1 MKYAKLYRIGRIHPQ
16 ESRVN
21 KEKLEVTMGA
31 KSSSEKE
38 YLMREAS
45 IKNDFATLRHLAA
58 SMGYFKPSYVYFLL
72 QAIQIIGFHVL
83 GYFILLKYGCSI
95 VPLSL
100 AVVFLV
106 IAQVEFKCFFV
117 GNVLLKLIYF
127 RVLFKLESSWLGHA
141 RLWTFVIL
149 CQTPLQSLHSNV
161 LYRIDKRRER
171 GLVESQA

>member
-1 MKYAKLYRIGRIHPQ
+1 MKYAKLYQIGRIHPQ

-21 KEKLEVTMGA
+21 KEKSEVTMGA

-45 IKNDFATLRHLAA
+45 IKNDFATLRHLA
-58 SMGYFKPSYVYFLL
+58 STMGLFKPSYVYFLL
-72 QAIQIIGFHVL
+72 QAIQIIGCHVL

-106 IAQVEFKCFFV
+106 IAQVESKCFFFV
-117 GNVLLKLIYF
+117 GNLLLKLIYF
-127 RVLFKLESSWLGHA
+127 KSS
-141 RLWTFVIL
+141 I
-149 CQTPLQSLHSNV
+149 
-161 LYRIDKRRER
+161 
-171 GLVESQA
+171 

>member
-1 MKYAKLYRIGRIHPQ
+1 MYSLKASKFVFLKKEAFTAFHKELDKVMKYAKLYQIGRIHPQ

-21 KEKLEVTMGA
+21 KEKLEVTTMGE

-45 IKNDFATLRHLAA
+45 IKNDFASLRHLAA

-72 QAIQIIGFHVL
+72 QAIQIIGCHVL
-83 GYFILLKYGCSI
+83 GYFILLKYGCSL

-106 IAQVEFKCFFV
+106 IAQVEF
-117 GNVLLKLIYF
+117 
-127 RVLFKLESSWLGHA
+127 
-141 RLWTFVIL
+141 
-149 CQTPLQSLHSNV
+149 
-161 LYRIDKRRER
+161 
-171 GLVESQA
+171 

>member
-1 MKYAKLYRIGRIHPQ
+1 MKYAKLYQIGRIHPQ

-45 IKNDFATLRHLAA
+45 IKNDFASLRHLAA

-72 QAIQIIGFHVL
+72 QAIQIIGCHVL
-83 GYFILLKYGCSI
+83 GYFILLKYGCSL

-106 IAQVEFKCFFV
+106 IAQVEFKWFFIFV
-117 GNVLLKLIYF
+117 EIN
-127 RVLFKLESSWLGHA
+127 LFSSA
-141 RLWTFVIL
+141 IFK
-149 CQTPLQSLHSNV
+149 N
-161 LYRIDKRRER
+161 
-171 GLVESQA
+171 